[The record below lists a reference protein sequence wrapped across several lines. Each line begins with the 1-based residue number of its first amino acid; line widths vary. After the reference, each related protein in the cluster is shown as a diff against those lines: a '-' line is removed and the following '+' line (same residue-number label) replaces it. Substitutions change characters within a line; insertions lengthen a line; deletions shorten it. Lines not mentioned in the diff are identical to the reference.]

1 MSGRGTPKR
10 GKSVSLGL
18 TARSLIQRLDT
29 KGGLER
35 ARAVAVWCEVAG
47 PEVASHAKGFAMR
60 DAELVVY
67 VDSPAWA
74 TELTAMS
81 EHYRAALNAALG
93 KEMVG
98 SIRFTVSRVPQGMET
113 GSPTRAAPMVSPVEP
128 SEEERAQIAEMARTI
143 HSEPLRQAVVKA
155 MEASL
160 GWRKGLAEESGRS
173 ERNGAGDGP
182 GDGRAGTPETGSKH

>member
-1 MSGRGTPKR
+1 MSGGGTSKR
-10 GKSVSLGL
+10 GKMVPLGL
-18 TARSLIQRLDT
+18 TARSLIQGLDK

-47 PEVASHAKGFAMR
+47 PEVSSHAKGFAMR

-98 SIRFTVSRVPQGMET
+98 SIRFTVSRVPQGMESR
-113 GSPTRAAPMVSPVEP
+113 GPTRGAPLVSPAALT
-128 SEEERAQIAEMARTI
+128 EEERAQIGEMAKTI
-143 HSEPLRQAVVKA
+143 HSESVKQAVIRAV
-155 MEASL
+155 EASL
-160 GWRKGLAEESGRS
+160 GWRKGLEEQPGRSGRDS
-173 ERNGAGDGP
+173 GGDGS
-182 GDGRAGTPETGSKH
+182 GTGGHGAPETGSKH

>member
-1 MSGRGTPKR
+1 MSSGGSSKR
-10 GKSVSLGL
+10 GKSVALGL
-18 TARSLIQRLDT
+18 AARTLMQGLDK

-47 PEVASHAKGFAMR
+47 PEVSSHAKGFAMR

-81 EHYRAALNAALG
+81 EHYRAALNTALG

-98 SIRFTVSRVPQGMET
+98 SIRFTVSRVPQGMESA
-113 GSPTRAAPMVSPVEP
+113 GPTRIAALVSPAAL
-128 SEEERAQIAEMARTI
+128 SDEERAQIAEMARTI
-143 HSEPLRQAVVKA
+143 HSESVRQAVIKA
-155 MEASL
+155 VEASL
-160 GWRKGLAEESGRS
+160 GWRKGLEEQPGSAT
-173 ERNGAGDGP
+173 RNGRRDGP
-182 GDGRAGTPETGSKH
+182 GTGGPGAPETGSKH

>member
-1 MSGRGTPKR
+1 MSGAGTPKR
-10 GKSVSLGL
+10 GRSVPLGL
-18 TARSLIQRLDT
+18 TARSLIQGLDK

-47 PEVASHAKGFAMR
+47 PEVSSHAKGFAMR

-98 SIRFTVSRVPQGMET
+98 AIRFTVSRVPQGMES
-113 GSPTRAAPMVSPVEP
+113 GAPTRTAPLVSPAAL
-128 SEEERAQIAEMARTI
+128 SGEERAQIAEMAKTI
-143 HSEPLRQAVVKA
+143 HSESVRQAVIKA
-155 MEASL
+155 VEASL
-160 GWRKGLAEESGRS
+160 GWRKGLEEQSGRAARKS
-173 ERNGAGDGP
+173 GGDK
-182 GDGRAGTPETGSKH
+182 S